1 MIHLSIAL
9 SYLHHAFKR
18 QSDSRNHLTTQGF
31 SFLYSYYDIRQKS
44 LATYERQ
51 EADYNMARAFHML
64 GLTHLAVPF
73 YERCLDRITDS
84 HRSCS
89 NHSSEDFTREAAYAL
104 QGIWAM
110 DGEVNRARQ
119 LSETWL
125 IML

>member
-18 QSDSRNHLTTQGF
+18 QSDSRNYLTTQGF

-44 LATYERQ
+44 LAPYERQ

-64 GLTHLAVPF
+64 GLTHLAIPF
-73 YERCLDRITDS
+73 YERCLDQTTVIHGR
-84 HRSCS
+84 CS
-89 NHSSEDFTREAAYAL
+89 GSTSEEFTREAAFAL

-110 DGEVNRARQ
+110 DGEIIRARQ

-125 IML
+125 IM